1 MSAPTATPIKYSH
14 SKPATSQIAK
24 TRPDGTT
31 RISIAKKR
39 VNRRIAAN
47 HKTTER
53 LFGIRYPLFGRAHG
67 VSYNRATGVI
77 YRNSRAA
84 SVA

>member
-31 RISIAKKR
+31 RLSIAKIR
-39 VNRRIAAN
+39 VNRRKVAN

-53 LFGIRYPLFGRAHG
+53 MYGHFYPLFGGALG
-67 VSYNRATGVI
+67 ASYNKTTGVI
-77 YRNSRAA
+77 DSTDRAA
-84 SVA
+84 AVA